1 MLLITNTLA
10 QRLETA
16 EAIDAAGCAE
26 AQCKVDPSCDA
37 AVKPI
42 GGGVAVYC
50 GSQSPLTHSVGV
62 GMHGPV
68 AAEELDELEA
78 FFRDRDAHV
87 TLDLCPHSDSTFREL
102 LADRG
107 YRILEFINIM
117 VRSISPDDRI
127 AVPDFEVHRA
137 DDHQDE
143 LYVKTV
149 IGGFFG
155 REDLS
160 DQEIH
165 LGTTLFHMPCT
176 SGYLAWLESQ
186 AIGGGGM
193 SIRNKVASLFGDAT
207 RPDFRCRG
215 VHSAIIRA
223 RMIAAR
229 DAGCDLITAGA
240 VPGSGS
246 QRNYERLGFQVAY
259 SKATMVHE

>member
-1 MLLITNTLA
+1 MLHITNTLA

-26 AQCKVDPSCDA
+26 AQCRVDPSCDA
-37 AVKPI
+37 VVKPI

-50 GSQSPLTHSVGV
+50 GSESPLTHSVGV

-78 FFRDRDAHV
+78 FFRDRGALV
-87 TLDLCPHSDSTFREL
+87 TIDLCPHSDSTLREL

-117 VRSISPDDRI
+117 ARSLSPDDRI
-127 AVPDFEVHRA
+127 AVPDFEVRQA
-137 DDHQDE
+137 ESHQDE

-155 REDLS
+155 RENLS
-160 DQEIH
+160 EQESR

-176 SGYLAWLESQ
+176 SGYLAWLDSQ
-186 AIGGGGM
+186 AIGGGGI
-193 SIRNKVASLFGDAT
+193 SIRNRVASLFGDAT

-215 VHSAIIRA
+215 VHSALIRA
-223 RMIAAR
+223 RMSAAK

-240 VPGSGS
+240 VPGGGS
-246 QRNYERLGFQVAY
+246 QRNYERTGFQVAY
-259 SKATMVHE
+259 TKATMVHE